1 MKSEGE
7 QMRQQ
12 LLAGATILEVGAV
25 DLSKYEDELNKITK
39 IQATVRG
46 HLERKRLNRRLAAV
60 RDRAAAG
67 FSLLWPG
74 VPFLDQ
80 PWDEVSRGQLS
91 PLGGFAV
98 LGAKKLFMLQ
108 TPPAQR
114 QTEGLPDLTACLL
127 YTSPSPRD
135 ATLSRMPS
143 SA

>member
-46 HLERKRLNRRLAAV
+46 HLERKRLNRRLATV

-74 VPFLDQ
+74 VPFLD
-80 PWDEVSRGQLS
+80 PA
-91 PLGGFAV
+91 LG
-98 LGAKKLFMLQ
+98 
-108 TPPAQR
+108 
-114 QTEGLPDLTACLL
+114 
-127 YTSPSPRD
+127 
-135 ATLSRMPS
+135 
-143 SA
+143 